1 MDDWRVAH
9 VGVDESH
16 DIKIG
21 GLRVW
26 TQTWRPRN
34 AIVRLPSPDYPKQS
48 HNFSIYEIGDPD
60 KPVLFAAAEVSNGV
74 YCFYERI
81 EGVTS

>member
-1 MDDWRVAH
+1 MDEWRVAH
-9 VGVDESH
+9 VGVDQSH

-26 TQTWRPRN
+26 QHTWRPRN
-34 AIVRLPSPDYPKQS
+34 AIVRLPSPDYPEHS

-60 KPVLFAAAEVSNGV
+60 KPVVFAATEVSNAV

-81 EGVTS
+81 RDATC